1 MSSMASMD
9 FSDVIYQLNRAIDI
23 MNTNVNAT

>member
-1 MSSMASMD
+1 MSSITSMD